1 MTSVNDNRSKDIRN
15 KLSIEEGVLEN
26 SDTKVGLAEE
36 IDNNG
41 VKNNKAVSNIAT
53 NIDTSIDKNSSKNAD
68 KTSRIEQSSTDI
80 PSNVASISKPL
91 QVDDTPLATKTPALS
106 TSAKPKAIRKPR
118 TTPEKPTPPAKTLSS
133 TTKPAPQMI
142 VNPTTKTTSNSAMTT
157 TPKPLTTALA
167 TISNKAHTKV
177 SAPVSSTVSA
187 MSAIHKD
194 ALVNELTK
202 INWQRSDDGT
212 YSPNSYIHR
221 DLSLLAFHLRVL
233 AQAANPRHPLLER
246 LFFLIIFSSNMDEFF
261 EIRVAGIMQK
271 LSLGNVADTPHGM
284 RPSEVLDEISAIT
297 HKAIAEQYRILN
309 EDILPALAKQDI
321 RYLKRDELNAAQ
333 SAWMKRYFI
342 EQVSPVLTPISIDP
356 AHPFPR
362 LVNKSLNFIAT
373 LEGKDAFGRDINLA
387 IVPAPR
393 SLPRVIRLPDELT
406 GGKEHHVMLSAVIHE
421 HIGELFPGMNVTG
434 CHQFRLTRN
443 ADLDL
448 ADDVDDIAKALE
460 GELENRRFGD
470 KVRLEV
476 TTDCPTPISDYLL
489 DEFGLHNNQ
498 LYRVNGPVNLTRLL
512 FDFNLPELRYQPFT
526 RIVPKAFR
534 RDIDKLDKTTSMFAA
549 MRKGDVLV
557 HHPFDSFTPV
567 VNLLWQAA
575 NDPKVLAIK
584 QTLYRSGTN
593 SEIVKALAAAA
604 RNGKEVTAVIE
615 LRARFDEASNISV
628 ANFLHEAGA
637 VVVYGI
643 VGYKTHAKLMLIVR
657 RENDRIRRYVH
668 LGTGNYHAANAKV
681 YTDYGLFTAD
691 SDISED
697 VHKIFQE
704 LTGMGKPANLKK
716 LLHAPFTLHD
726 KLISFIDDEIKQAK
740 AGKRAHIIIK
750 VNALTERRLI
760 DKLYDASQAGV
771 KVELILR
778 SICCLRPQVKGLS
791 ENITVRSVVGRFL
804 EHTRVY
810 YFYNNGDERMYCA
823 SADWM
828 DRNLFH
834 RVEVAFPIEDKG
846 LFKQIYYD
854 GLLNYLKD
862 NTQSWSLDGKG
873 NWQQNTPALNEPE
886 HSAQN
891 YLLKVINRVGE

>member
-1 MTSVNDNRSKDIRN
+1 MVNKQNNDHEINDSIDVSTKTDSELSTNLVKTEEELTASSSKG
-15 KLSIEEGVLEN
+15 LS
-26 SDTKVGLAEE
+26 E
-36 IDNNG
+36 ID
-41 VKNNKAVSNIAT
+41 
-53 NIDTSIDKNSSKNAD
+53 
-68 KTSRIEQSSTDI
+68 
-80 PSNVASISKPL
+80 
-91 QVDDTPLATKTPALS
+91 
-106 TSAKPKAIRKPR
+106 
-118 TTPEKPTPPAKTLSS
+118 
-133 TTKPAPQMI
+133 
-142 VNPTTKTTSNSAMTT
+142 
-157 TPKPLTTALA
+157 
-167 TISNKAHTKV
+167 
-177 SAPVSSTVSA
+177 
-187 MSAIHKD
+187 
-194 ALVNELTK
+194 
-202 INWQRSDDGT
+202 WQRFDDGS
-212 YSPNSYIHR
+212 YSPSSYINR
-221 DLSLLAFHLRVL
+221 DLSLLQFHLRVL
-233 AQAANPRHPLLER
+233 AQAASPRHPLLER

-271 LSLGNVADTPHGM
+271 LNMGDVSTSAHGM
-284 RPSEVLDEISAIT
+284 RPSEVLREISAVT
-297 HKAIAEQYRILN
+297 HKAISEQYRILN
-309 EDILPALAKQDI
+309 EDILPALAQEDI
-321 RYLKRDELNAAQ
+321 RYLKRDELTPEQ
-333 SAWMKRYFI
+333 SAWMKQYFT

-448 ADDVDDIAKALE
+448 AEDVDDIAKALE

-476 TTDCPTPISDYLL
+476 TTDCPAPISDYLL
-489 DEFGLHNNQ
+489 NEFELHDNQ

-512 FDFNLPELRYQPFT
+512 FDFNIPALRYQSFT
-526 RIVPKAFR
+526 HVVPKPFR
-534 RDIDKLDKTTSMFAA
+534 REVDKLDKATSMFAA
-549 MRKGDVLV
+549 MRKSDVLV
-557 HHPFDSFTPV
+557 HHPFHAFSPII
-567 VNLLWQAA
+567 NLLWQAA
-575 NDPKVLAIK
+575 SDPKVLAIK

-615 LRARFDEASNISV
+615 LRARFDEASNIAV
-628 ANFLHEAGA
+628 ANYLQEAGA

-643 VGYKTHAKLMLIVR
+643 VGYKTHAKLMLIIR
-657 RENDRIRRYVH
+657 RENDKIRRYVH

-681 YTDYGLFTAD
+681 YTDYGLFSAD
-691 SDISED
+691 PDISED

-716 LLHAPFTLHD
+716 LLHAPFTLHE
-726 KLISFIDDEIKQAK
+726 KLMSFIDDEIAQAK

-771 KVELILR
+771 KIELILR
-778 SICCLRPQVKGLS
+778 SMCCLRPQVKDLS
-791 ENITVRSVVGRFL
+791 ENITVRSVIGRFL
-804 EHTRVY
+804 EHTRIY
-810 YFYNNGDERMYCA
+810 YFYNAGYERLYCG

-834 RVEVAFPIEDKG
+834 RVEVAFPIEDKK
-846 LFKQIYYD
+846 LFKQIYQD
-854 GLLNYLKD
+854 GLINYLHD
-862 NTQSWSLDGKG
+862 NTQAWALDGNG
-873 NWQQNTPALNEPE
+873 VWQQLQPAADETPHIAQE
-886 HSAQN
+886 H
-891 YLLKVINRVGE
+891 LLKVINGVGEST

>member
-1 MTSVNDNRSKDIRN
+1 MVNKQNNDHEINDSIDVSTKTDSELSTNLVKTEEELTASSSKG
-15 KLSIEEGVLEN
+15 LS
-26 SDTKVGLAEE
+26 E
-36 IDNNG
+36 ID
-41 VKNNKAVSNIAT
+41 
-53 NIDTSIDKNSSKNAD
+53 
-68 KTSRIEQSSTDI
+68 
-80 PSNVASISKPL
+80 
-91 QVDDTPLATKTPALS
+91 
-106 TSAKPKAIRKPR
+106 
-118 TTPEKPTPPAKTLSS
+118 
-133 TTKPAPQMI
+133 
-142 VNPTTKTTSNSAMTT
+142 
-157 TPKPLTTALA
+157 
-167 TISNKAHTKV
+167 
-177 SAPVSSTVSA
+177 
-187 MSAIHKD
+187 
-194 ALVNELTK
+194 
-202 INWQRSDDGT
+202 WQRFDDGS
-212 YSPNSYIHR
+212 YSPSSYINR
-221 DLSLLAFHLRVL
+221 DLSLLQFHLRVL
-233 AQAANPRHPLLER
+233 AQAASPRHPLLER

-271 LSLGNVADTPHGM
+271 LNMGDVSTSAHGM
-284 RPSEVLDEISAIT
+284 RPSEVLREISAVT
-297 HKAIAEQYRILN
+297 HKAISEQYRILN
-309 EDILPALAKQDI
+309 EDILPALAQEDI
-321 RYLKRDELNAAQ
+321 RYLKRDELTPEQ
-333 SAWMKRYFI
+333 SAWMKQYFT

-448 ADDVDDIAKALE
+448 AEDVDDIAKALE

-476 TTDCPTPISDYLL
+476 TTDCPAPISDYLL
-489 DEFGLHNNQ
+489 NEFELHDNQ

-512 FDFNLPELRYQPFT
+512 FDFNIPALRYQPFT
-526 RIVPKAFR
+526 HVVPKPFR
-534 RDIDKLDKTTSMFAA
+534 REVDKLDKATSMFAA
-549 MRKGDVLV
+549 MRKSDVLV
-557 HHPFDSFTPV
+557 HHPFHAFSPII
-567 VNLLWQAA
+567 NLLWQAA
-575 NDPKVLAIK
+575 SDPKVLAIK

-615 LRARFDEASNISV
+615 LRARFDEASNIAV
-628 ANFLHEAGA
+628 ANYLQEAGA

-643 VGYKTHAKLMLIVR
+643 VGYKTHAKLMLIIR
-657 RENDRIRRYVH
+657 RENDKIRRYVH

-681 YTDYGLFTAD
+681 YTDYGLFSAD
-691 SDISED
+691 PDISED

-716 LLHAPFTLHD
+716 LLHAPFTLHE
-726 KLISFIDDEIKQAK
+726 KLMSFIDDEIAQAK

-771 KVELILR
+771 KIELILR
-778 SICCLRPQVKGLS
+778 SMCCLRPQVKDLS
-791 ENITVRSVVGRFL
+791 ENITVRSVIGRFL
-804 EHTRVY
+804 EHTRIY
-810 YFYNNGDERMYCA
+810 YFYNAGYERLYCG

-834 RVEVAFPIEDKG
+834 RVEVAFPIEDKK
-846 LFKQIYYD
+846 LFKQIYQD
-854 GLLNYLKD
+854 GLINYLHD
-862 NTQSWSLDGKG
+862 NTQAWTLDGNG
-873 NWQQNTPALNEPE
+873 VWQQLQLAADETPHIAQE
-886 HSAQN
+886 H
-891 YLLKVINRVGE
+891 LLKVINGVGETT

>member
-1 MTSVNDNRSKDIRN
+1 MDVNNKQDTDSNNTVIAVDNKSHHTESHNDN
-15 KLSIEEGVLEN
+15 LTE
-26 SDTKVGLAEE
+26 
-36 IDNNG
+36 
-41 VKNNKAVSNIAT
+41 
-53 NIDTSIDKNSSKNAD
+53 
-68 KTSRIEQSSTDI
+68 
-80 PSNVASISKPL
+80 VA
-91 QVDDTPLATKTPALS
+91 
-106 TSAKPKAIRKPR
+106 
-118 TTPEKPTPPAKTLSS
+118 
-133 TTKPAPQMI
+133 
-142 VNPTTKTTSNSAMTT
+142 
-157 TPKPLTTALA
+157 
-167 TISNKAHTKV
+167 
-177 SAPVSSTVSA
+177 
-187 MSAIHKD
+187 
-194 ALVNELTK
+194 
-202 INWQRSDDGT
+202 WQRSEDGS
-212 YSPNSYIHR
+212 YSPSSYINR
-221 DLSLLAFHLRVL
+221 DLSLLQFHLRVL
-233 AQAANPRHPLLER
+233 AQAASPHHPLLER
-246 LFFLIIFSSNMDEFF
+246 LFFLIIFSSNIDEFF

-271 LSLGNVADTPHGM
+271 LNMGDVSTSVHGM
-284 RPSEVLDEISAIT
+284 RPSEVLNEIST
-297 HKAIAEQYRILN
+297 VMHDAIAEQYRILN
-309 EDILPALAKQDI
+309 EDILPALALEDI
-321 RYLKRDELNAAQ
+321 RYLKRDELNAEQ
-333 SAWMKRYFI
+333 SAWMKRYFT

-406 GGKEHHVMLSAVIHE
+406 GGKEHHVMLSAIIHE
-421 HIGELFPGMNVTG
+421 HIGELFPGMSVTG

-448 ADDVDDIAKALE
+448 ADDVEDIAKALE

-489 DEFGLHNNQ
+489 NEFELHDNQ

-512 FDFNLPELRYQPFT
+512 FDFNIPALRYQPFT
-526 RIVPKAFR
+526 HVVPKEFR
-534 RDIDKLDKTTSMFAA
+534 REMDKLDKATSMFAA
-549 MRKGDVLV
+549 MRKSDVLV
-557 HHPFDSFTPV
+557 HHPFHAFSPII
-567 VNLLWQAA
+567 NLLWQAA
-575 NDPKVLAIK
+575 SDPKVLAIK

-615 LRARFDEASNISV
+615 LRARFDEASNIAV
-628 ANFLHEAGA
+628 ANYLQEAGA

-657 RENDRIRRYVH
+657 REDDRIRRYVH

-681 YTDYGLFTAD
+681 YTDYGLFSAD
-691 SDISED
+691 PDISED
-697 VHKIFQE
+697 VHNIFQE

-726 KLISFIDDEIKQAK
+726 KLISFIDDEIAHAK
-740 AGKRAHIIIK
+740 AGKCAHIIVK

-760 DKLYDASQAGV
+760 SKLYDASQAGV
-771 KVELILR
+771 KIELILR
-778 SICCLRPQVKGLS
+778 SMCCLRPQVKGLS
-791 ENITVRSVVGRFL
+791 ENITVRSVIGRFL

-810 YFYNNGDERMYCA
+810 YFYNNGDERLYCG

-834 RVEVAFPIEDKG
+834 RVEVAFPIEDKK
-846 LFKQIYYD
+846 LFKQVYQD

-862 NTQSWSLDGKG
+862 NTQAWILSGDGV
-873 NWQQNTPALNEPE
+873 WQQLQPAADETP
-886 HSAQN
+886 HTAQG
-891 YLLKVINRVGE
+891 YLLKVINGVDASS

>member
-1 MTSVNDNRSKDIRN
+1 MDNKHSNNDKTADVIETYVDANNDVNR
-15 KLSIEEGVLEN
+15 E
-26 SDTKVGLAEE
+26 SDTDKVDGAINTSNPPTDESLINPYGNQVLTE
-36 IDNNG
+36 ID
-41 VKNNKAVSNIAT
+41 
-53 NIDTSIDKNSSKNAD
+53 
-68 KTSRIEQSSTDI
+68 
-80 PSNVASISKPL
+80 
-91 QVDDTPLATKTPALS
+91 
-106 TSAKPKAIRKPR
+106 
-118 TTPEKPTPPAKTLSS
+118 
-133 TTKPAPQMI
+133 
-142 VNPTTKTTSNSAMTT
+142 
-157 TPKPLTTALA
+157 
-167 TISNKAHTKV
+167 
-177 SAPVSSTVSA
+177 
-187 MSAIHKD
+187 
-194 ALVNELTK
+194 
-202 INWQRSDDGT
+202 WQRSEDGN
-212 YSPNSYIHR
+212 YSPSSYINR
-221 DLSLLAFHLRVL
+221 DLSLLQFHLRVL
-233 AQAANPRHPLLER
+233 AQAADPHHPLLER
-246 LFFLIIFSSNMDEFF
+246 LFFLMIFSSNIDEFF

-271 LSLGNVADTPHGM
+271 LNLGDVSTSVHGM
-284 RPSEVLDEISAIT
+284 RPSEILNEISAVT
-297 HKAIAEQYRILN
+297 HDAIAEQYRILN
-309 EDILPALAKQDI
+309 EDILPALALEDI
-321 RYLKRDELNAAQ
+321 RYLKRDELNSEQ
-333 SAWMKRYFI
+333 SAWMKRYFT

-406 GGKEHHVMLSAVIHE
+406 GGKEHHVMLSAIIHE

-476 TTDCPTPISDYLL
+476 TTECPTLISDYLL
-489 DEFGLHNNQ
+489 NEFELHDNQ

-512 FDFNLPELRYQPFT
+512 FDFNIPSLRYQPFT
-526 RIVPKAFR
+526 HVIPKPFR
-534 RDIDKLDKTTSMFAA
+534 REVDKLDKATSMFAA
-549 MRKGDVLV
+549 MRKGDVLA
-557 HHPFDSFTPV
+557 HHPFHAFSPII
-567 VNLLWQAA
+567 NLLWQAA
-575 NDPKVLAIK
+575 SDPKVLAIK

-615 LRARFDEASNISV
+615 LRARFDEASNIAV
-628 ANFLHEAGA
+628 ANYLQEAGA

-657 RENDRIRRYVH
+657 REEGKMRRYVH

-681 YTDYGLFTAD
+681 YTDYGLFSAD
-691 SDISED
+691 PDISED

-726 KLISFIDDEIKQAK
+726 KLMSFIDDEITHAK
-740 AGKRAHIIIK
+740 AGKRAHIIVK

-771 KVELILR
+771 KIELILR

-791 ENITVRSVVGRFL
+791 ENITVRSVIGRFL
-804 EHTRVY
+804 EHTRIY
-810 YFYNNGDERMYCA
+810 YFYNDGDERLYCG

-834 RVEVAFPIEDKG
+834 RVEVAFPIEDKK
-846 LFKQIYYD
+846 LSKKIYQD
-854 GLLNYLKD
+854 GLLSYLQD
-862 NTQSWSLDGKG
+862 NKQAWILSGDG
-873 NWQQNTPALNEPE
+873 NWQRTKPAADEAPHIAQE
-886 HSAQN
+886 H
-891 YLLKVINRVGE
+891 LLKVINRVGEPV

>member
-1 MTSVNDNRSKDIRN
+1 MDVNNKQDTDSNNTVIAVDNKSHIESRNDN
-15 KLSIEEGVLEN
+15 LTE
-26 SDTKVGLAEE
+26 
-36 IDNNG
+36 
-41 VKNNKAVSNIAT
+41 
-53 NIDTSIDKNSSKNAD
+53 
-68 KTSRIEQSSTDI
+68 
-80 PSNVASISKPL
+80 VA
-91 QVDDTPLATKTPALS
+91 
-106 TSAKPKAIRKPR
+106 
-118 TTPEKPTPPAKTLSS
+118 
-133 TTKPAPQMI
+133 
-142 VNPTTKTTSNSAMTT
+142 
-157 TPKPLTTALA
+157 
-167 TISNKAHTKV
+167 
-177 SAPVSSTVSA
+177 
-187 MSAIHKD
+187 
-194 ALVNELTK
+194 
-202 INWQRSDDGT
+202 WQRSEDGS
-212 YSPNSYIHR
+212 YSPSSYINR
-221 DLSLLAFHLRVL
+221 DLSLLQFHLRVL
-233 AQAANPRHPLLER
+233 AQAASPRHPLLER
-246 LFFLIIFSSNMDEFF
+246 LFFLIIFSSNIDEFF

-271 LSLGNVADTPHGM
+271 LNMGDVSTSVHGM
-284 RPSEVLDEISAIT
+284 RPSEVLNEIST
-297 HKAIAEQYRILN
+297 VMHDAIAEQYRILN
-309 EDILPALAKQDI
+309 EDILPALALEDI
-321 RYLKRDELNAAQ
+321 RYLKRDELNAEQ
-333 SAWMKRYFI
+333 SAWMKRYFT

-406 GGKEHHVMLSAVIHE
+406 GGKEHHVMLSAIIHE
-421 HIGELFPGMNVTG
+421 HIGELFPGMSVTG

-448 ADDVDDIAKALE
+448 ADDVEDIAKALE

-489 DEFGLHNNQ
+489 NEFELHDNQ

-512 FDFNLPELRYQPFT
+512 FDFNIPALRYQPFT
-526 RIVPKAFR
+526 HVVPKEFR
-534 RDIDKLDKTTSMFAA
+534 REMDKLDKATSMFAA
-549 MRKGDVLV
+549 MRKSDVLV
-557 HHPFDSFTPV
+557 HHPFHAFSPII
-567 VNLLWQAA
+567 NLLWQAA
-575 NDPKVLAIK
+575 SDPKVLAIK

-615 LRARFDEASNISV
+615 LRARFDEASNIAV
-628 ANFLHEAGA
+628 ANYLQEAGA

-657 RENDRIRRYVH
+657 REDDRIRRYVH

-681 YTDYGLFTAD
+681 YTDYGLFSAD
-691 SDISED
+691 PDISED
-697 VHKIFQE
+697 VHNIFQE

-726 KLISFIDDEIKQAK
+726 KLISFIDDEIAHAK
-740 AGKRAHIIIK
+740 AGKRAHIIVK

-760 DKLYDASQAGV
+760 SKLYDASQAGV
-771 KVELILR
+771 KIELILR
-778 SICCLRPQVKGLS
+778 SMCCLRPQVKGLS
-791 ENITVRSVVGRFL
+791 ENITVRSVIGRFL

-810 YFYNNGDERMYCA
+810 YFYNNGDERLYCG

-834 RVEVAFPIEDKG
+834 RVEVAFPIEDKK
-846 LFKQIYYD
+846 LFQQVYQD

-862 NTQSWSLDGKG
+862 NTQAWILSGDGV
-873 NWQQNTPALNEPE
+873 WQQLQPAADETP
-886 HSAQN
+886 HTAQE
-891 YLLKVINRVGE
+891 YLLKVINGVDASS

>member
-1 MTSVNDNRSKDIRN
+1 MDNKHS
-15 KLSIEEGVLEN
+15 N
-26 SDTKVGLAEE
+26 SDKTADVIETYIDANNDVNRESDTDKVDGAINTSNPPTDESLINPYGNQVLTE
-36 IDNNG
+36 ID
-41 VKNNKAVSNIAT
+41 
-53 NIDTSIDKNSSKNAD
+53 
-68 KTSRIEQSSTDI
+68 
-80 PSNVASISKPL
+80 
-91 QVDDTPLATKTPALS
+91 
-106 TSAKPKAIRKPR
+106 
-118 TTPEKPTPPAKTLSS
+118 
-133 TTKPAPQMI
+133 
-142 VNPTTKTTSNSAMTT
+142 
-157 TPKPLTTALA
+157 
-167 TISNKAHTKV
+167 
-177 SAPVSSTVSA
+177 
-187 MSAIHKD
+187 
-194 ALVNELTK
+194 
-202 INWQRSDDGT
+202 WQRSEDGN
-212 YSPNSYIHR
+212 YSPSSYINR
-221 DLSLLAFHLRVL
+221 DLSLLQFHLRVL
-233 AQAANPRHPLLER
+233 AQAADPHHPLLER
-246 LFFLIIFSSNMDEFF
+246 LFFLMIFSSNIDEFF

-271 LSLGNVADTPHGM
+271 LNLGDVSTSVHGM
-284 RPSEVLDEISAIT
+284 RPSEILNEISAVT
-297 HKAIAEQYRILN
+297 HDAIAEQYRILN
-309 EDILPALAKQDI
+309 EDILPALALEDI
-321 RYLKRDELNAAQ
+321 RYLKRDELNSEQ
-333 SAWMKRYFI
+333 SAWMKRYFT

-406 GGKEHHVMLSAVIHE
+406 GGKEHHVMLSAIIHE

-476 TTDCPTPISDYLL
+476 TTECPTPISDYLL
-489 DEFGLHNNQ
+489 NEFELHDNQ

-512 FDFNLPELRYQPFT
+512 FDFNIPSLRYQPFT
-526 RIVPKAFR
+526 HVIPKPFR
-534 RDIDKLDKTTSMFAA
+534 REVDKLDKATSMFAA
-549 MRKGDVLV
+549 MRKGDVLA
-557 HHPFDSFTPV
+557 HHPFHAFSPII
-567 VNLLWQAA
+567 NLLWQAA
-575 NDPKVLAIK
+575 SDPKVLAIK

-615 LRARFDEASNISV
+615 LRARFDEASNIAV
-628 ANFLHEAGA
+628 ANYLQEAGA

-657 RENDRIRRYVH
+657 REEGKMRRYVH

-681 YTDYGLFTAD
+681 YTDYGLFSAD
-691 SDISED
+691 PDISED

-726 KLISFIDDEIKQAK
+726 KLMSFIDDEITHAK
-740 AGKRAHIIIK
+740 AGKRAHIIVK

-771 KVELILR
+771 KIELILR

-791 ENITVRSVVGRFL
+791 ENITVRSVIGRFL
-804 EHTRVY
+804 EHTRIY
-810 YFYNNGDERMYCA
+810 YFYNDCDERLYCG

-834 RVEVAFPIEDKG
+834 RVEVAFPIEDKK
-846 LFKQIYYD
+846 LSKQIYQD
-854 GLLNYLKD
+854 GLLSYLQD
-862 NTQSWSLDGKG
+862 NKQAWTLSGDG
-873 NWQQNTPALNEPE
+873 NWQRTKPAADEALHIAQE
-886 HSAQN
+886 H
-891 YLLKVINRVGE
+891 LLKVINRVGEPV

>member
-1 MTSVNDNRSKDIRN
+1 MDNKHS
-15 KLSIEEGVLEN
+15 N
-26 SDTKVGLAEE
+26 SDKTTDVIETYIDANNDVNRESDTDKVDGAINTSNPPTDESLINPYGNQALTE
-36 IDNNG
+36 ID
-41 VKNNKAVSNIAT
+41 
-53 NIDTSIDKNSSKNAD
+53 
-68 KTSRIEQSSTDI
+68 
-80 PSNVASISKPL
+80 
-91 QVDDTPLATKTPALS
+91 
-106 TSAKPKAIRKPR
+106 
-118 TTPEKPTPPAKTLSS
+118 
-133 TTKPAPQMI
+133 
-142 VNPTTKTTSNSAMTT
+142 
-157 TPKPLTTALA
+157 
-167 TISNKAHTKV
+167 
-177 SAPVSSTVSA
+177 
-187 MSAIHKD
+187 
-194 ALVNELTK
+194 
-202 INWQRSDDGT
+202 WQRSEDGN
-212 YSPNSYIHR
+212 YSPSSYINR
-221 DLSLLAFHLRVL
+221 DLSLLQFHLRVL
-233 AQAANPRHPLLER
+233 AQAADPHHPLLER
-246 LFFLIIFSSNMDEFF
+246 LFFLMIFSSNIDEFF

-271 LSLGNVADTPHGM
+271 LNLGDVSTSVHGM
-284 RPSEVLDEISAIT
+284 RPSEILNEISAVT
-297 HKAIAEQYRILN
+297 HDAIAEQYRILN
-309 EDILPALAKQDI
+309 EDILPALALEDI
-321 RYLKRDELNAAQ
+321 RYLKRDELNSEQ
-333 SAWMKRYFI
+333 SAWMKRYFT

-387 IVPAPR
+387 VVPAPR

-406 GGKEHHVMLSAVIHE
+406 GGKEHHVMLSAIIHE

-476 TTDCPTPISDYLL
+476 TTECPTPISDYLL
-489 DEFGLHNNQ
+489 NEFELHDNQ

-512 FDFNLPELRYQPFT
+512 FDFNIPSLRYQPFT
-526 RIVPKAFR
+526 HVIPKPFR
-534 RDIDKLDKTTSMFAA
+534 REVDKLDKATSMFAA
-549 MRKGDVLV
+549 MRKGDVLA
-557 HHPFDSFTPV
+557 HHPFHAFSPII
-567 VNLLWQAA
+567 NLLWQAA
-575 NDPKVLAIK
+575 SDPKVLAIK

-615 LRARFDEASNISV
+615 LRARFDEASNIAV
-628 ANFLHEAGA
+628 ANYLQEAGA

-657 RENDRIRRYVH
+657 REEGKMRRYVH

-681 YTDYGLFTAD
+681 YTDYGLFSAD
-691 SDISED
+691 PDISED

-726 KLISFIDDEIKQAK
+726 KLMSFIDNEITHAK
-740 AGKRAHIIIK
+740 AGKRAHIIVK

-771 KVELILR
+771 KIELILR

-791 ENITVRSVVGRFL
+791 ENITVRSVIGRFL
-804 EHTRVY
+804 EHTRIY
-810 YFYNNGDERMYCA
+810 YFYNDGNERLYCG

-834 RVEVAFPIEDKG
+834 RVEVAFPIEDKK
-846 LFKQIYYD
+846 LSKQIYQD
-854 GLLNYLKD
+854 GLLSYLQD
-862 NTQSWSLDGKG
+862 NKQAWILSGDG
-873 NWQQNTPALNEPE
+873 NWQRTKPAADEAPHIAQE
-886 HSAQN
+886 H
-891 YLLKVINRVGE
+891 LLKVINRVGEPV

>member
-1 MTSVNDNRSKDIRN
+1 M
-15 KLSIEEGVLEN
+15 
-26 SDTKVGLAEE
+26 AER
-36 IDNNG
+36 D
-41 VKNNKAVSNIAT
+41 
-53 NIDTSIDKNSSKNAD
+53 DKHNSSNKMTDIIDANNHVNRESGAGNAD
-68 KTSRIEQSSTDI
+68 RT
-80 PSNVASISKPL
+80 
-91 QVDDTPLATKTPALS
+91 VD
-106 TSAKPKAIRKPR
+106 
-118 TTPEKPTPPAKTLSS
+118 
-133 TTKPAPQMI
+133 
-142 VNPTTKTTSNSAMTT
+142 NSNSPTDDSLNHLNSKESFT
-157 TPKPLTTALA
+157 E
-167 TISNKAHTKV
+167 V
-177 SAPVSSTVSA
+177 
-187 MSAIHKD
+187 D
-194 ALVNELTK
+194 
-202 INWQRSDDGT
+202 WQRSEDGN
-212 YSPNSYIHR
+212 YSPSSYINR
-221 DLSLLAFHLRVL
+221 DLSLLQFHLRVL
-233 AQAANPRHPLLER
+233 AQAADPRHPLLER
-246 LFFLIIFSSNMDEFF
+246 LFFLMIFSSNIDEFF

-271 LSLGNVADTPHGM
+271 LNLGDVSTSVHGM
-284 RPSEVLDEISAIT
+284 RPSEILNEISVVT
-297 HKAIAEQYRILN
+297 HDAIAEQYRILN
-309 EDILPALAKQDI
+309 EDILPALALEDI
-321 RYLKRDELNAAQ
+321 RYLKRDELNAEQ

-406 GGKEHHVMLSAVIHE
+406 GGKEHHVMLSAIIHE
-421 HIGELFPGMNVTG
+421 HIGELFPGVNVTG

-448 ADDVDDIAKALE
+448 ADDVEDIAKALE

-476 TTDCPTPISDYLL
+476 TTECPTPISDYLL
-489 DEFGLHNNQ
+489 NEFELHDNQ

-512 FDFNLPELRYQPFT
+512 FDFNIPELRYKPFT
-526 RIVPKAFR
+526 HIVPKSFR
-534 RDIDKLDKTTSMFAA
+534 RDFDKFDKTTSMFAA

-557 HHPFDSFTPV
+557 HHPFHAFSPV

-593 SEIVKALAAAA
+593 SEIVQALAAAA
-604 RNGKEVTAVIE
+604 LNGKEVTAVIE
-615 LRARFDEASNISV
+615 LRARFDEASNIAV
-628 ANFLHEAGA
+628 ANYLQEAGA

-657 RENDRIRRYVH
+657 REDDKIRRYVH

-681 YTDYGLFTAD
+681 YTDYGLFSAD
-691 SDISED
+691 PDISED
-697 VHKIFQE
+697 VHKIFNE

-726 KLISFIDDEIKQAK
+726 KLMDFIDAEIAHVK
-740 AGKRAHIIIK
+740 AGKRGHIIIK

-771 KVELILR
+771 KIELILR

-791 ENITVRSVVGRFL
+791 ENITVRSVIGRFL
-804 EHTRVY
+804 EHTRIY
-810 YFYNNGDERMYCA
+810 YFHNDGNERLYCG

-834 RVEVAFPIEDKG
+834 RVEVAFPIEDRR
-846 LFKQIYYD
+846 LSKQIYQD
-854 GLLNYLKD
+854 GLLNYLQD
-862 NTQSWSLDGKG
+862 NTQSWTLSGDGS
-873 NWQQNTPALNEPE
+873 WQQNQ
-886 HSAQN
+886 SAAGEAPHIAQE
-891 YLLKVINRVGE
+891 YLLKMINGVGESV

>member
-1 MTSVNDNRSKDIRN
+1 MAEMDSKHNASHNTNDIIETNHDVHDIN
-15 KLSIEEGVLEN
+15 TE
-26 SDTKVGLAEE
+26 
-36 IDNNG
+36 
-41 VKNNKAVSNIAT
+41 
-53 NIDTSIDKNSSKNAD
+53 SSA
-68 KTSRIEQSSTDI
+68 
-80 PSNVASISKPL
+80 
-91 QVDDTPLATKTPALS
+91 
-106 TSAKPKAIRKPR
+106 
-118 TTPEKPTPPAKTLSS
+118 
-133 TTKPAPQMI
+133 
-142 VNPTTKTTSNSAMTT
+142 NSAVKVNNLLIDSS
-157 TPKPLTTALA
+157 PDLTE
-167 TISNKAHTKV
+167 I
-177 SAPVSSTVSA
+177 
-187 MSAIHKD
+187 
-194 ALVNELTK
+194 E
-202 INWQRSDDGT
+202 WQRSEDGS
-212 YSPNSYIHR
+212 YSPSSYINR
-221 DLSLLAFHLRVL
+221 DLSLLQFHLRVL
-233 AQAANPRHPLLER
+233 AQAASPRHPLLER
-246 LFFLIIFSSNMDEFF
+246 LFFLMIFSSNLDEFF

-271 LSLGNVADTPHGM
+271 LNLGDVSTSVHGM
-284 RPSEVLDEISAIT
+284 RPSEILNEISAVT
-297 HKAIAEQYRILN
+297 HDAIDEQYRILN
-309 EDILPALAKQDI
+309 EDILPALALEDI
-321 RYLKRDELNAAQ
+321 RYLKRDELNAEQ

-406 GGKEHHVMLSAVIHE
+406 GGKEHHVMLSAIIHE
-421 HIGELFPGMNVTG
+421 HVGELFPGVNVTG

-448 ADDVDDIAKALE
+448 ADDVEDIAKALE

-489 DEFGLHNNQ
+489 NEFDLHDNQ

-512 FDFNLPELRYQPFT
+512 FDFNIPELRYKPFT
-526 RIVPKAFR
+526 HIVPKPFR
-534 RDIDKLDKTTSMFAA
+534 RDFDKLDKTTSMFAA
-549 MRKGDVLV
+549 MRKSDVLV
-557 HHPFDSFTPV
+557 HHPFHAFSPI

-593 SEIVKALAAAA
+593 SEIVQALAAAA
-604 RNGKEVTAVIE
+604 LNGKEVTAVIE
-615 LRARFDEASNISV
+615 LRARFDEASNIAV
-628 ANFLHEAGA
+628 ANYLQEAGA

-657 RENDRIRRYVH
+657 REDDKIRRYVH

-681 YTDYGLFTAD
+681 YTDYGLFSAD
-691 SDISED
+691 PDISED
-697 VHKIFQE
+697 VHKIFNE

-726 KLISFIDDEIKQAK
+726 KLMGFIDDEITHAK
-740 AGKRAHIIIK
+740 VGKKTHIIIK

-771 KVELILR
+771 KIELILR
-778 SICCLRPQVKGLS
+778 SMCCLRPQVKGLS
-791 ENITVRSVVGRFL
+791 ENITVRSVIGRFL
-804 EHTRVY
+804 EHTRIY
-810 YFYNNGDERMYCA
+810 YFHNDGDERLYCG

-834 RVEVAFPIEDKG
+834 RVEVAFPIEDKK
-846 LFKQIYYD
+846 LSKQIYQD
-854 GLLNYLKD
+854 GLLNYLQD
-862 NTQSWSLDGKG
+862 NMQAWILSGDGV
-873 NWQQNTPALNEPE
+873 WQQTEPAAGELP
-886 HSAQN
+886 HIAQD
-891 YLLKVINRVGE
+891 YLLKVINGVGEPV

>member
-1 MTSVNDNRSKDIRN
+1 M
-15 KLSIEEGVLEN
+15 
-26 SDTKVGLAEE
+26 AE
-36 IDNNG
+36 IDNKHEVNDS
-41 VKNNKAVSNIAT
+41 VDMSIKTDNEVSTSLIEVSDNEVSDNPIDGLTDSVT
-53 NIDTSIDKNSSKNAD
+53 NSLTQGLTESL
-68 KTSRIEQSSTDI
+68 TDI
-80 PSNVASISKPL
+80 
-91 QVDDTPLATKTPALS
+91 D
-106 TSAKPKAIRKPR
+106 
-118 TTPEKPTPPAKTLSS
+118 
-133 TTKPAPQMI
+133 
-142 VNPTTKTTSNSAMTT
+142 
-157 TPKPLTTALA
+157 
-167 TISNKAHTKV
+167 
-177 SAPVSSTVSA
+177 
-187 MSAIHKD
+187 
-194 ALVNELTK
+194 
-202 INWQRSDDGT
+202 WQRSEDGS
-212 YSPNSYIHR
+212 YSPSSYINR
-221 DLSLLAFHLRVL
+221 DLSLLQFHLRVL
-233 AQAANPRHPLLER
+233 AQAASSRHPLLER
-246 LFFLIIFSSNMDEFF
+246 LFFLIIFSSNIDEFF

-271 LSLGNVADTPHGM
+271 LNLGDVSTSVHGM
-284 RPSEVLDEISAIT
+284 RPSEVLEEISVIT
-297 HKAIAEQYRILN
+297 HAAIAEQYRILN
-309 EDILPALAKQDI
+309 EDILPALAKEDI
-321 RYLKRDELNAAQ
+321 RYLKRDELNSEQ
-333 SAWMKRYFI
+333 SAWMKRYFT

-489 DEFGLHNNQ
+489 NEFELHDNQ

-512 FDFNLPELRYQPFT
+512 FDFNIPALRYQPFT
-526 RIVPKAFR
+526 HVVPKPFR
-534 RDIDKLDKTTSMFAA
+534 REVDKLDKATSMFAA

-557 HHPFDSFTPV
+557 HHPFHAFSPII
-567 VNLLWQAA
+567 NLLWQAA
-575 NDPKVLAIK
+575 SDPKVLAIK

-604 RNGKEVTAVIE
+604 RHGKEVTAVIE
-615 LRARFDEASNISV
+615 LRARFDEASNIAV
-628 ANFLHEAGA
+628 ANYLQEAGA

-643 VGYKTHAKLMLIVR
+643 VGYKTHAKLMLIIR
-657 RENDRIRRYVH
+657 REDDKIRRYVH

-681 YTDYGLFTAD
+681 YTDYGLFSAD
-691 SDISED
+691 PDISED

-716 LLHAPFTLHD
+716 LLHAPFTLHE
-726 KLISFIDDEIKQAK
+726 KLMSFIDDEIAHAK
-740 AGKRAHIIIK
+740 AGKRAHIMVK

-771 KVELILR
+771 KIELILR
-778 SICCLRPQVKGLS
+778 SMCCLRPQVKGLS
-791 ENITVRSVVGRFL
+791 ENITVRSVIGRFL
-804 EHTRVY
+804 EHTRIY
-810 YFYNNGDERMYCA
+810 YFHNDGDERLYCG

-834 RVEVAFPIEDKG
+834 RVEVAFPIEDKK
-846 LFKQIYYD
+846 LFKQIYED

-862 NTQSWSLDGKG
+862 NVQAWTLDGNG
-873 NWQQNTPALNEPE
+873 VWHQIEPAAGELP
-886 HSAQN
+886 HIAQD
-891 YLLKVINRVGE
+891 YLLKVINRVGESV

>member
-1 MTSVNDNRSKDIRN
+1 MVNKQNNDHEINDSIDVSTKTDSELSTNLVKTEEELTASSSKG
-15 KLSIEEGVLEN
+15 LS
-26 SDTKVGLAEE
+26 E
-36 IDNNG
+36 ID
-41 VKNNKAVSNIAT
+41 
-53 NIDTSIDKNSSKNAD
+53 
-68 KTSRIEQSSTDI
+68 
-80 PSNVASISKPL
+80 
-91 QVDDTPLATKTPALS
+91 
-106 TSAKPKAIRKPR
+106 
-118 TTPEKPTPPAKTLSS
+118 
-133 TTKPAPQMI
+133 
-142 VNPTTKTTSNSAMTT
+142 
-157 TPKPLTTALA
+157 
-167 TISNKAHTKV
+167 
-177 SAPVSSTVSA
+177 
-187 MSAIHKD
+187 
-194 ALVNELTK
+194 
-202 INWQRSDDGT
+202 WQRFDDGS
-212 YSPNSYIHR
+212 YSPSSYINR
-221 DLSLLAFHLRVL
+221 DLSLLQFHLRVL

-271 LSLGNVADTPHGM
+271 LNMGDVSTSAHGM
-284 RPSEVLDEISAIT
+284 RPSEVLREISAVT
-297 HKAIAEQYRILN
+297 HKAISEQYRILN
-309 EDILPALAKQDI
+309 EDILPALAQEDI
-321 RYLKRDELNAAQ
+321 RYLKRDELTPEQ
-333 SAWMKRYFI
+333 SAWMKQYFT

-448 ADDVDDIAKALE
+448 AEDVDDIAKALE

-476 TTDCPTPISDYLL
+476 TTDCPAPISDYLL
-489 DEFGLHNNQ
+489 NEFELHDNQ

-512 FDFNLPELRYQPFT
+512 FDFNIPALRYQPFT
-526 RIVPKAFR
+526 HVVPKPFR
-534 RDIDKLDKTTSMFAA
+534 REVDKLDKATSMFAA
-549 MRKGDVLV
+549 MRKSDVLV
-557 HHPFDSFTPV
+557 HHPFHAFSPII
-567 VNLLWQAA
+567 NLLWQAA
-575 NDPKVLAIK
+575 SDPKVLAIK

-604 RNGKEVTAVIE
+604 RSGKEVTAVIE
-615 LRARFDEASNISV
+615 LRARFDEASNIAV
-628 ANFLHEAGA
+628 ANYLQEAGA

-643 VGYKTHAKLMLIVR
+643 VGYKTHAKLMLIIR
-657 RENDRIRRYVH
+657 RENDKIRRYVH

-681 YTDYGLFTAD
+681 YTDYGLFSAD
-691 SDISED
+691 PDISED

-716 LLHAPFTLHD
+716 LLHAPFTLHE
-726 KLISFIDDEIKQAK
+726 KLMSFIDDEIAQAK

-771 KVELILR
+771 KIELILR
-778 SICCLRPQVKGLS
+778 SMCCLRPQVKDLS
-791 ENITVRSVVGRFL
+791 ENITVRSVIGRFL
-804 EHTRVY
+804 EHTRIY
-810 YFYNNGDERMYCA
+810 YFYNAGYERLYCG

-834 RVEVAFPIEDKG
+834 RVEVAFPIEDKK
-846 LFKQIYYD
+846 LFKQIYQD
-854 GLLNYLKD
+854 GLINYLHD
-862 NTQSWSLDGKG
+862 NTQAWTLDGNG
-873 NWQQNTPALNEPE
+873 VWQQLQPAADETPHIAQE
-886 HSAQN
+886 H
-891 YLLKVINRVGE
+891 LLKVINGVGETT

>member
-1 MTSVNDNRSKDIRN
+1 MNNTVTAVDNKSHTESSNDN
-15 KLSIEEGVLEN
+15 L
-26 SDTKVGLAEE
+26 T
-36 IDNNG
+36 
-41 VKNNKAVSNIAT
+41 
-53 NIDTSIDKNSSKNAD
+53 
-68 KTSRIEQSSTDI
+68 Q
-80 PSNVASISKPL
+80 VA
-91 QVDDTPLATKTPALS
+91 
-106 TSAKPKAIRKPR
+106 
-118 TTPEKPTPPAKTLSS
+118 
-133 TTKPAPQMI
+133 
-142 VNPTTKTTSNSAMTT
+142 
-157 TPKPLTTALA
+157 
-167 TISNKAHTKV
+167 
-177 SAPVSSTVSA
+177 
-187 MSAIHKD
+187 
-194 ALVNELTK
+194 
-202 INWQRSDDGT
+202 WQRSEDGS
-212 YSPNSYIHR
+212 YSPSSYINR
-221 DLSLLAFHLRVL
+221 DLSLLQFHLRVL
-233 AQAANPRHPLLER
+233 AQAASPRHPLLER
-246 LFFLIIFSSNMDEFF
+246 LFFLIIFSSNIDEFF

-271 LSLGNVADTPHGM
+271 LNIGDVSTSAHGM
-284 RPSEVLDEISAIT
+284 RPSEVLNEISTIT
-297 HKAIAEQYRILN
+297 HDAIAEQYRILN
-309 EDILPALAKQDI
+309 EDILPALALEDI
-321 RYLKRDELNAAQ
+321 RYLKRDELNAEQ
-333 SAWMKRYFI
+333 SAWMKRYFT

-406 GGKEHHVMLSAVIHE
+406 GGKEHHVMLSAIIHE

-448 ADDVDDIAKALE
+448 ADDVEDIAKALE

-489 DEFGLHNNQ
+489 NEFELHDNQ

-512 FDFNLPELRYQPFT
+512 FDFNIPALRYQPFT
-526 RIVPKAFR
+526 HVVPKEFR
-534 RDIDKLDKTTSMFAA
+534 REMDKLDKATSMFAA
-549 MRKGDVLV
+549 MRKSDVLV
-557 HHPFDSFTPV
+557 HHPFHAFSPII
-567 VNLLWQAA
+567 NLLWQAA
-575 NDPKVLAIK
+575 SDPKVLAIK

-615 LRARFDEASNISV
+615 LRARFDEASNIAV
-628 ANFLHEAGA
+628 ANYLQEAGA

-657 RENDRIRRYVH
+657 REDDRIRRYVH

-681 YTDYGLFTAD
+681 YTDYGLFSAD
-691 SDISED
+691 PDISED
-697 VHKIFQE
+697 VHNIFQE

-716 LLHAPFTLHD
+716 LLHAPFTLHE
-726 KLISFIDDEIKQAK
+726 KLMRFIDDEIAHAK
-740 AGKRAHIIIK
+740 AGKRAHIIVK

-760 DKLYDASQAGV
+760 GKLYDASQAGV
-771 KVELILR
+771 KIELILR
-778 SICCLRPQVKGLS
+778 SMCCLRPQVKGLS
-791 ENITVRSVVGRFL
+791 ENITVRSVIGRFL

-810 YFYNNGDERMYCA
+810 YFYNNGDERLYCG

-834 RVEVAFPIEDKG
+834 RVEVAFPIEDKK
-846 LFKQIYYD
+846 LFEQVYQD

-862 NTQSWSLDGKG
+862 NTQAWKLNGDGV
-873 NWQQNTPALNEPE
+873 WQQLQPAAGETP
-886 HSAQN
+886 HIAQE
-891 YLLKVINRVGE
+891 YLLKVINGVGASA

>member
-1 MTSVNDNRSKDIRN
+1 MVNKQNNDSIDVSTKTDSELSTNLVKTEEELTASSSKG
-15 KLSIEEGVLEN
+15 LS
-26 SDTKVGLAEE
+26 E
-36 IDNNG
+36 ID
-41 VKNNKAVSNIAT
+41 
-53 NIDTSIDKNSSKNAD
+53 
-68 KTSRIEQSSTDI
+68 
-80 PSNVASISKPL
+80 
-91 QVDDTPLATKTPALS
+91 
-106 TSAKPKAIRKPR
+106 
-118 TTPEKPTPPAKTLSS
+118 
-133 TTKPAPQMI
+133 
-142 VNPTTKTTSNSAMTT
+142 
-157 TPKPLTTALA
+157 
-167 TISNKAHTKV
+167 
-177 SAPVSSTVSA
+177 
-187 MSAIHKD
+187 
-194 ALVNELTK
+194 
-202 INWQRSDDGT
+202 WQRFDDGS
-212 YSPNSYIHR
+212 YSPSSYINR
-221 DLSLLAFHLRVL
+221 DLSLLQFHLRVL
-233 AQAANPRHPLLER
+233 AQAASPRHPLLER

-271 LSLGNVADTPHGM
+271 LNMGDVSTSAHGM
-284 RPSEVLDEISAIT
+284 RPSEVLREISAVT
-297 HKAIAEQYRILN
+297 HKAISEQYRILN
-309 EDILPALAKQDI
+309 EDILPALAQEDI
-321 RYLKRDELNAAQ
+321 RYLKRDELTPEQ
-333 SAWMKRYFI
+333 SAWMKQYFT

-448 ADDVDDIAKALE
+448 AEDVDDIAKALE

-476 TTDCPTPISDYLL
+476 TTDCPAPISDYLL
-489 DEFGLHNNQ
+489 NEFELHDNQ

-512 FDFNLPELRYQPFT
+512 FDFNIPALRYQPFT
-526 RIVPKAFR
+526 HVVPKPFR
-534 RDIDKLDKTTSMFAA
+534 REVDKLDKATSMFAA
-549 MRKGDVLV
+549 MRKSDVLV
-557 HHPFDSFTPV
+557 HHPFHAFSPII
-567 VNLLWQAA
+567 NLLWQAA
-575 NDPKVLAIK
+575 SDPKVLAIK

-615 LRARFDEASNISV
+615 LRARFDEASNIAV
-628 ANFLHEAGA
+628 ANYLQEAGA

-643 VGYKTHAKLMLIVR
+643 VGYKTHAKLMLIIR
-657 RENDRIRRYVH
+657 RENDKIRRYVH

-681 YTDYGLFTAD
+681 YTDYGLFSAD
-691 SDISED
+691 PDISED

-716 LLHAPFTLHD
+716 LLHAPFTLHE
-726 KLISFIDDEIKQAK
+726 KLMSFIDDEIAQAK

-771 KVELILR
+771 KIELILR
-778 SICCLRPQVKGLS
+778 SMCCLRPQVKDLS
-791 ENITVRSVVGRFL
+791 ENITVRSVIGRFL
-804 EHTRVY
+804 EHTRIY
-810 YFYNNGDERMYCA
+810 YFYNAGYERLYCG

-834 RVEVAFPIEDKG
+834 RVEVAFPIEDKK
-846 LFKQIYYD
+846 LFKQIYQD
-854 GLLNYLKD
+854 GLINYLHD
-862 NTQSWSLDGKG
+862 NTQAWTLDGNG
-873 NWQQNTPALNEPE
+873 VWQQLQPAADETPHIAQE
-886 HSAQN
+886 H
-891 YLLKVINRVGE
+891 LLKVINGVGETT

>member
-1 MTSVNDNRSKDIRN
+1 MVNKQNNDHEINDSIDVSTKTDSELSTNLVKTEEELTASSSKG
-15 KLSIEEGVLEN
+15 LS
-26 SDTKVGLAEE
+26 E
-36 IDNNG
+36 ID
-41 VKNNKAVSNIAT
+41 
-53 NIDTSIDKNSSKNAD
+53 
-68 KTSRIEQSSTDI
+68 
-80 PSNVASISKPL
+80 
-91 QVDDTPLATKTPALS
+91 
-106 TSAKPKAIRKPR
+106 
-118 TTPEKPTPPAKTLSS
+118 
-133 TTKPAPQMI
+133 
-142 VNPTTKTTSNSAMTT
+142 
-157 TPKPLTTALA
+157 
-167 TISNKAHTKV
+167 
-177 SAPVSSTVSA
+177 
-187 MSAIHKD
+187 
-194 ALVNELTK
+194 
-202 INWQRSDDGT
+202 WQRFDDGS
-212 YSPNSYIHR
+212 YSPSSYINR
-221 DLSLLAFHLRVL
+221 DLSLLQFHLRVL
-233 AQAANPRHPLLER
+233 AQAASPRHPLLER

-271 LSLGNVADTPHGM
+271 LNMGDVSTSAHGM
-284 RPSEVLDEISAIT
+284 RPSEVLREISAVT
-297 HKAIAEQYRILN
+297 HKAISEQYRILN
-309 EDILPALAKQDI
+309 EDILPALAQEDI
-321 RYLKRDELNAAQ
+321 RYLKRDELTPEQ
-333 SAWMKRYFI
+333 SAWMKQYFT

-448 ADDVDDIAKALE
+448 AEDVDDIAKALE

-476 TTDCPTPISDYLL
+476 TTDCPAPISDYLL
-489 DEFGLHNNQ
+489 NEFELHDNQ

-512 FDFNLPELRYQPFT
+512 FDFNIPALRYQPFT
-526 RIVPKAFR
+526 HVVPKPFR
-534 RDIDKLDKTTSMFAA
+534 REVDKLDKATSMFAA
-549 MRKGDVLV
+549 MRKSDVLV
-557 HHPFDSFTPV
+557 HHPFHAFSPII
-567 VNLLWQAA
+567 NLLWQAA
-575 NDPKVLAIK
+575 SDPKVLAIK

-615 LRARFDEASNISV
+615 LRARFDEASNIAV
-628 ANFLHEAGA
+628 ANYLQEAGA

-657 RENDRIRRYVH
+657 REDDKIRRYVH

-681 YTDYGLFTAD
+681 YTDYGLFSAD
-691 SDISED
+691 PDISED

-716 LLHAPFTLHD
+716 LLHAPFTLHE
-726 KLISFIDDEIKQAK
+726 KLMSFIDDEIAQAK

-771 KVELILR
+771 KIELILR
-778 SICCLRPQVKGLS
+778 SMCCLRPQVKDLS
-791 ENITVRSVVGRFL
+791 ENITVRSVIGRFL
-804 EHTRVY
+804 EHTRIY
-810 YFYNNGDERMYCA
+810 YFYNAGYERLYCG

-834 RVEVAFPIEDKG
+834 RVEVAFPIEDKK
-846 LFKQIYYD
+846 LFKQIYQD
-854 GLLNYLKD
+854 GLINYLQD
-862 NTQSWSLDGKG
+862 NTQAWMLDGNG
-873 NWQQNTPALNEPE
+873 VWQQLQPAADETPHIAQE
-886 HSAQN
+886 H
-891 YLLKVINRVGE
+891 LLKVINGVGEST

>member
-1 MTSVNDNRSKDIRN
+1 MDVNNKQDTDSNNTVIAVDNKSHIESRNDN
-15 KLSIEEGVLEN
+15 LTE
-26 SDTKVGLAEE
+26 
-36 IDNNG
+36 
-41 VKNNKAVSNIAT
+41 
-53 NIDTSIDKNSSKNAD
+53 
-68 KTSRIEQSSTDI
+68 
-80 PSNVASISKPL
+80 VA
-91 QVDDTPLATKTPALS
+91 
-106 TSAKPKAIRKPR
+106 
-118 TTPEKPTPPAKTLSS
+118 
-133 TTKPAPQMI
+133 
-142 VNPTTKTTSNSAMTT
+142 
-157 TPKPLTTALA
+157 
-167 TISNKAHTKV
+167 
-177 SAPVSSTVSA
+177 
-187 MSAIHKD
+187 
-194 ALVNELTK
+194 
-202 INWQRSDDGT
+202 WQRSEDGS
-212 YSPNSYIHR
+212 YSPSSYINR
-221 DLSLLAFHLRVL
+221 DLSLLQFHLRVL
-233 AQAANPRHPLLER
+233 AQAASPRHPLLER
-246 LFFLIIFSSNMDEFF
+246 LFFLIIFSSNIDEFF

-271 LSLGNVADTPHGM
+271 LNMGDVSTSVHGM
-284 RPSEVLDEISAIT
+284 RPSEVLNEIST
-297 HKAIAEQYRILN
+297 VMHDAIAEQYRILN
-309 EDILPALAKQDI
+309 EDILPALALEDI
-321 RYLKRDELNAAQ
+321 RYLKRDELNAEQ
-333 SAWMKRYFI
+333 SAWMKRYFT

-406 GGKEHHVMLSAVIHE
+406 GGKEHHVMLSAIIHE
-421 HIGELFPGMNVTG
+421 HIGELFPGMSVTG

-448 ADDVDDIAKALE
+448 ADDVEDIAKALE

-489 DEFGLHNNQ
+489 NEFELHDNQ

-512 FDFNLPELRYQPFT
+512 FDFNIPALRYQPFT
-526 RIVPKAFR
+526 HVVPKEFR
-534 RDIDKLDKTTSMFAA
+534 REMDKLDKATSMFAA
-549 MRKGDVLV
+549 MRKSDVLV
-557 HHPFDSFTPV
+557 HHPFHAFSPII
-567 VNLLWQAA
+567 NLLWQAA
-575 NDPKVLAIK
+575 SDPKVLAIK

-615 LRARFDEASNISV
+615 LRARFDEASNIAV
-628 ANFLHEAGA
+628 ANYLQEAGA

-657 RENDRIRRYVH
+657 REDDRIRRYVH

-681 YTDYGLFTAD
+681 YTDYGLFSAD
-691 SDISED
+691 PDISED
-697 VHKIFQE
+697 VHNIFQE

-726 KLISFIDDEIKQAK
+726 KLISFIDDEIAHAK
-740 AGKRAHIIIK
+740 AGKRAHIIVK

-760 DKLYDASQAGV
+760 SKLYDASQAGV
-771 KVELILR
+771 KIELILR
-778 SICCLRPQVKGLS
+778 SMCCLRPQVKGLS
-791 ENITVRSVVGRFL
+791 ENITVRSVIGRFL

-810 YFYNNGDERMYCA
+810 YFYNNGDERLYCG

-834 RVEVAFPIEDKG
+834 RVEVAFPIEDKK
-846 LFKQIYYD
+846 LFKQVYQD

-862 NTQSWSLDGKG
+862 NTQAWILSGDGA
-873 NWQQNTPALNEPE
+873 WQQLQPAAGETP
-886 HSAQN
+886 HTAQE
-891 YLLKVINRVGE
+891 YLLKVINGVDASS

>member
-1 MTSVNDNRSKDIRN
+1 MADVMN
-15 KLSIEEGVLEN
+15 KQNN
-26 SDTKVGLAEE
+26 S
-36 IDNNG
+36 
-41 VKNNKAVSNIAT
+41 S
-53 NIDTSIDKNSSKNAD
+53 DKNSSNKGSHVD
-68 KTSRIEQSSTDI
+68 DI
-80 PSNVASISKPL
+80 VDVSNVVHEI
-91 QVDDTPLATKTPALS
+91 D
-106 TSAKPKAIRKPR
+106 
-118 TTPEKPTPPAKTLSS
+118 
-133 TTKPAPQMI
+133 
-142 VNPTTKTTSNSAMTT
+142 NSED
-157 TPKPLTTALA
+157 LTE
-167 TISNKAHTKV
+167 IK
-177 SAPVSSTVSA
+177 
-187 MSAIHKD
+187 
-194 ALVNELTK
+194 
-202 INWQRSDDGT
+202 WQRSEDGS
-212 YSPNSYIHR
+212 YSPSSYINR
-221 DLSLLAFHLRVL
+221 ELSLLQFQLRVL
-233 AQAANPRHPLLER
+233 AQAASPRHPLLER
-246 LFFLIIFSSNMDEFF
+246 LFFLIIFSSNLDEFF

-271 LSLGNVADTPHGM
+271 LNIGDVSSNDQGM
-284 RPSEVLDEISAIT
+284 RPSEMLKEISAT
-297 HKAIAEQYRILN
+297 AHDAIDEQYRILN
-309 EDILPALAKQDI
+309 EDILPALANDGI
-321 RYLKRDELNAAQ
+321 RYLKREELNAEQ
-333 SAWMKRYFI
+333 SAWMKRYFT

-421 HIGELFPGMNVTG
+421 HIGELFPGMSVTG

-448 ADDVDDIAKALE
+448 ADDVEDIAKALE

-476 TTDCPTPISDYLL
+476 TTNCPKALSDYLL
-489 DEFGLHNNQ
+489 NQFELDSSQ

-512 FDFNLPELRYQPFT
+512 FDFNIPALRYQPFT
-526 RIVPKAFR
+526 HVMPKAFR
-534 RDIDKLDKTTSMFAA
+534 RDVDNLEKPTSMFAA
-549 MRKGDVLV
+549 MRKRDVLV
-557 HHPFDSFTPV
+557 HHPFHSFSPII
-567 VNLLWQAA
+567 NLLWQAA
-575 NDPKVLAIK
+575 SDPKVLAIK

-615 LRARFDEASNISV
+615 LRARFDEASNIAV
-628 ANFLHEAGA
+628 ANYLQEAGA

-643 VGYKTHAKLMLIVR
+643 VGYKTHAKLMLIIR
-657 RENDRIRRYVH
+657 REEDRIRRYVH
-668 LGTGNYHAANAKV
+668 LGTGNYHAGNAKA

-691 SDISED
+691 TDISED

-716 LLHAPFTLHD
+716 LMHAPFTLHD
-726 KLISFIDDEIKQAK
+726 KLMGFIDDEIVHAK
-740 AGKRAHIIIK
+740 AGKRAHIIVK

-760 DKLYDASQAGV
+760 NKLYDASQAGV
-771 KVELILR
+771 KIELILR

-810 YFYNNGDERMYCA
+810 YFYNDGDERLYCG

-834 RVEVAFPIEDKG
+834 RVEVAFPIEDKA
-846 LFKQIYYD
+846 LFSQIYQD
-854 GLLNYLKD
+854 GLQNYLKD
-862 NTQSWSLDGKG
+862 NTQAWTLNGDST
-873 NWQQNTPALNEPE
+873 WQQIHPAAGEAA
-886 HSAQN
+886 HVAQE
-891 YLLKVINRVGE
+891 YLLKAINGVEPAI

>member
-1 MTSVNDNRSKDIRN
+1 MTQKLTHN
-15 KLSIEEGVLEN
+15 KNN
-26 SDTKVGLAEE
+26 SDPTIQQAAITSLTQ
-36 IDNNG
+36 ID
-41 VKNNKAVSNIAT
+41 
-53 NIDTSIDKNSSKNAD
+53 
-68 KTSRIEQSSTDI
+68 
-80 PSNVASISKPL
+80 
-91 QVDDTPLATKTPALS
+91 
-106 TSAKPKAIRKPR
+106 
-118 TTPEKPTPPAKTLSS
+118 
-133 TTKPAPQMI
+133 
-142 VNPTTKTTSNSAMTT
+142 
-157 TPKPLTTALA
+157 
-167 TISNKAHTKV
+167 
-177 SAPVSSTVSA
+177 
-187 MSAIHKD
+187 
-194 ALVNELTK
+194 
-202 INWQRSDDGT
+202 WQRFDDGS
-212 YSPNSYIHR
+212 YSANSYINR
-221 DLSLLAFHLRVL
+221 EISLLQFHLRVL
-233 AQAANPRHPLLER
+233 AQAASPHHPLLER

-261 EIRVAGIMQK
+261 EIRVAGLMQK
-271 LSLGNVADTPHGM
+271 LNLGNVAATPHGM
-284 RPSEVLDEISAIT
+284 RPSEVLDEISIIAHRAID
-297 HKAIAEQYRILN
+297 EQYRLLN
-309 EDILPALAKQDI
+309 EDILPALALEDI
-321 RYLKRDELNAAQ
+321 RYLKRDELNAEQ
-333 SAWMKRYFI
+333 SAWMKQYFI
-342 EQVSPVLTPISIDP
+342 EQVMPVLTPISIDP

-362 LVNKSLNFIAT
+362 LVNKSLNFIAS

-406 GGKEHHVMLSAVIHE
+406 GGKEYHVMLSAIIHE
-421 HIGELFPGMNVTG
+421 HVSELFPGVHVTG

-476 TTDCPTPISDYLL
+476 TTDCPKHMSDYLL
-489 DEFGLHNNQ
+489 DEFGLHDSQ

-512 FDFNLPELRYQPFT
+512 FDFNLPKLRYQPFNFV
-526 RIVPKAFR
+526 IPKAFR
-534 RDIDKLDKTTSMFAA
+534 RDLDKLDRSTSMFAA

-557 HHPFDSFTPV
+557 HHPFNAFSPV

-593 SEIVKALAAAA
+593 SEIVQALAAAA

-615 LRARFDEASNISV
+615 LRARFDEASNIAV
-628 ANFLHEAGA
+628 ANYLQEAGA

-657 RENDRIRRYVH
+657 REDNKIRRYVH
-668 LGTGNYHAANAKV
+668 MGTGNYHAGNAKA

-691 SDISED
+691 PDMSED

-716 LLHAPFTLHD
+716 LLHAPFTLHES
-726 KLISFIDDEIKQAK
+726 LIKFIDEEIENVR
-740 AGKRAHIIIK
+740 AGKRGHIIIK

-771 KVELILR
+771 KIELILR
-778 SICCLRPQVKGLS
+778 SMCCLRPQVQGLS
-791 ENITVRSVVGRFL
+791 ENITVRSIIGRFL

-810 YFYNNGDERMYCA
+810 YFYNDGDERLYCS

-834 RVEVAFPIEDKG
+834 RVEVAFPIEDKA
-846 LFKQIYYD
+846 LFNQIYQD
-854 GLLNYLKD
+854 GLINYLKD
-862 NTQSWSLDGKG
+862 NVQAWELDGEGHWHQLQPKAG
-873 NWQQNTPALNEPE
+873 ESA
-886 HSAQN
+886 HIAQN
-891 YLLKVINRVGE
+891 HLLRTINSVVEDN

>member
-1 MTSVNDNRSKDIRN
+1 MNY
-15 KLSIEEGVLEN
+15 
-26 SDTKVGLAEE
+26 
-36 IDNNG
+36 
-41 VKNNKAVSNIAT
+41 KNN
-53 NIDTSIDKNSSKNAD
+53 
-68 KTSRIEQSSTDI
+68 E
-80 PSNVASISKPL
+80 
-91 QVDDTPLATKTPALS
+91 
-106 TSAKPKAIRKPR
+106 KAINTQAVDNHSLTQIDWQRFDDG
-118 TTPEKPTPPAKTLSS
+118 SYS
-133 TTKPAPQMI
+133 
-142 VNPTTKTTSNSAMTT
+142 SNSF
-157 TPKPLTTALA
+157 
-167 TISNKAHTKV
+167 
-177 SAPVSSTVSA
+177 
-187 MSAIHKD
+187 
-194 ALVNELTK
+194 
-202 INWQRSDDGT
+202 IN
-212 YSPNSYIHR
+212 R
-221 DLSLLAFHLRVL
+221 DLSLLQFNLRVL
-233 AQAANPRHPLLER
+233 AQAASTRHPLLER

-271 LSLGNVADTPHGM
+271 LNLGDVSSNPYDM
-284 RPSEVLDEISAIT
+284 RPSEILNEISRVAHDAID
-297 HKAIAEQYRILN
+297 EQYRILN
-309 EDILPALAKQDI
+309 DTILPALAEEDI
-321 RYLKRDELNAAQ
+321 RYLRRDELDAEQ
-333 SAWMKRYFI
+333 SAWMKRYFL

-406 GGKEHHVMLSAVIHE
+406 GGKEHHVMLSAIIHE

-476 TTDCPTPISDYLL
+476 TTDCPMPISDYLL
-489 DEFGLHNNQ
+489 NEFELHDNQ

-512 FDFNLPELRYQPFT
+512 FDFNIPKLRYQSFT
-526 RIVPKAFR
+526 HILPKPFR
-534 RDIDKLDKTTSMFAA
+534 REFDKLDRSTSMFGA

-557 HHPFDSFTPV
+557 HHPFHSFSPII
-567 VNLLWQAA
+567 NLLWQAA
-575 NDPKVLAIK
+575 SDPKVLAIK

-593 SEIVKALAAAA
+593 SEIVQALAAAA

-615 LRARFDEASNISV
+615 LRARFDEASNIAV
-628 ANFLHEAGA
+628 ANYLQEAGA

-643 VGYKTHAKLMLIVR
+643 VGYKTHAKLLLIVR
-657 RENDRIRRYVH
+657 REDDRIHRYVH

-691 SDISED
+691 PDISED

-716 LLHAPFTLHD
+716 LLHAPFTLHE
-726 KLISFIDDEIKQAK
+726 KLMSFIEDETANAK

-750 VNALTERRLI
+750 ANALTERRLI
-760 DKLYDASQAGV
+760 AKLYDASQAGV
-771 KVELILR
+771 KIELILR
-778 SICCLRPQVKGLS
+778 SICCLRPQVQGLS
-791 ENITVRSVVGRFL
+791 ENISVRSIVGRFL
-804 EHTRVY
+804 EHTRIY
-810 YFYNNGDERMYCA
+810 YFYNGGKERLYLG

-834 RVEVAFPIEDKG
+834 RVEVAFPIEDKA
-846 LFKQIYYD
+846 LFKQIYQD
-854 GLLNYLKD
+854 GL
-862 NTQSWSLDGKG
+862 
-873 NWQQNTPALNEPE
+873 
-886 HSAQN
+886 QN
-891 YLLKVINRVGE
+891 YLQDNVQAWTLEGNGHWQQLEPVADASSHTAQDHLLNMINHVVE

>member
-1 MTSVNDNRSKDIRN
+1 MVNKQNNDHEINDHEINDSIDVSTKTDSELSTNLVKTEEELTASSSKG
-15 KLSIEEGVLEN
+15 LS
-26 SDTKVGLAEE
+26 E
-36 IDNNG
+36 ID
-41 VKNNKAVSNIAT
+41 
-53 NIDTSIDKNSSKNAD
+53 
-68 KTSRIEQSSTDI
+68 
-80 PSNVASISKPL
+80 
-91 QVDDTPLATKTPALS
+91 
-106 TSAKPKAIRKPR
+106 
-118 TTPEKPTPPAKTLSS
+118 
-133 TTKPAPQMI
+133 
-142 VNPTTKTTSNSAMTT
+142 
-157 TPKPLTTALA
+157 
-167 TISNKAHTKV
+167 
-177 SAPVSSTVSA
+177 
-187 MSAIHKD
+187 
-194 ALVNELTK
+194 
-202 INWQRSDDGT
+202 WQRFDDGS
-212 YSPNSYIHR
+212 YSPSSYINR
-221 DLSLLAFHLRVL
+221 DLSLLQFHLRVL

-271 LSLGNVADTPHGM
+271 LNMGDVSTSAHGM
-284 RPSEVLDEISAIT
+284 RPSEVLREISAVT
-297 HKAIAEQYRILN
+297 HKAISEQYRILN
-309 EDILPALAKQDI
+309 EDILPALAQEDI
-321 RYLKRDELNAAQ
+321 RYLKRDELTPEQ
-333 SAWMKRYFI
+333 SAWMKQYFT

-448 ADDVDDIAKALE
+448 AEDVDDIAKALE

-476 TTDCPTPISDYLL
+476 TTDCPAPISDYLL
-489 DEFGLHNNQ
+489 NEFELHDNQ

-512 FDFNLPELRYQPFT
+512 FDFNIPALRYQPFT
-526 RIVPKAFR
+526 HVVPKPFR
-534 RDIDKLDKTTSMFAA
+534 REVDKLDKATSMFAA
-549 MRKGDVLV
+549 MRKSDVLV
-557 HHPFDSFTPV
+557 HHPFHAFSPII
-567 VNLLWQAA
+567 NLLWQAA
-575 NDPKVLAIK
+575 SDPKVLAIK

-604 RNGKEVTAVIE
+604 RSGKEVTAVIE
-615 LRARFDEASNISV
+615 LRARFDEASNIAV
-628 ANFLHEAGA
+628 ANYLQEAGA

-643 VGYKTHAKLMLIVR
+643 VGYKTHAKLMLIIR
-657 RENDRIRRYVH
+657 RENDKIRRYVH

-681 YTDYGLFTAD
+681 YTDYGLFSAD
-691 SDISED
+691 PDISED

-716 LLHAPFTLHD
+716 LLHAPFTLHE
-726 KLISFIDDEIKQAK
+726 KLMSFIDDEIAQAK

-771 KVELILR
+771 KIELILR
-778 SICCLRPQVKGLS
+778 SMCCLRPQVKDLS
-791 ENITVRSVVGRFL
+791 ENITVRSVIGRFL
-804 EHTRVY
+804 EHTRIY
-810 YFYNNGDERMYCA
+810 YFYNAGYERLYCG

-834 RVEVAFPIEDKG
+834 RVEVAFPIEDKK
-846 LFKQIYYD
+846 LFKQIYQD
-854 GLLNYLKD
+854 GLINYLHD
-862 NTQSWSLDGKG
+862 NTQAWTLDGNG
-873 NWQQNTPALNEPE
+873 VWQQLQPAADETPHIAQE
-886 HSAQN
+886 H
-891 YLLKVINRVGE
+891 LLKVINGVGETT